1 MAVVDVDARLA
12 YGSQLASMTAQ
23 RAAPRAAARKPRAE
37 SEASAGTTCNA
48 MYVVADVGLTPA
60 NKHMCGEKN
69 SSSGSLQAWRA
80 VRAPQ
85 YRQADQTV
93 PSRPASAFGL
103 SDRRSLLALP
113 RHTPVKSQH
122 PLLPSGGRHPPD
134 RPRTAPQLRGLAAAR
149 SAKTLHLR
157 SNPSLGPIVGP
168 PDPLRPWRHPP
179 RLVSSPSRR
188 TASQR
193 AAIKE
198 ALLEWREGERQRGKE
213 RLERAHHFL
222 AWTS

>member
-1 MAVVDVDARLA
+1 MAVADVDARLA
-12 YGSQLASMTAQ
+12 YLREPARINDGTT
-23 RAAPRAAARKPRAE
+23 RRTPRSCARKPRAE

-48 MYVVADVGLTPA
+48 MYVVANIGLTPA
-60 NKHMCGEKN
+60 NKH
-69 SSSGSLQAWRA
+69 SSGSLQAWRA